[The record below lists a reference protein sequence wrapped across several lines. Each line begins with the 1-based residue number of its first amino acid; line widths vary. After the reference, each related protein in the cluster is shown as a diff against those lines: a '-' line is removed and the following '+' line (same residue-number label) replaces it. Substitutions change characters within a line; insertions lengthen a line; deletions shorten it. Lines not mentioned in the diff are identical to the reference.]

1 MKCSSRRLFDERSQ
15 ELANLWEDALVVTI
29 GVIMDIQHLVDRLEQ
44 LLNESFRFP
53 LSAYLFVN
61 EDQIFNL
68 IDQLRVAVPEEVKR
82 ANRIE
87 SEKDRILAQAQEE
100 AERIRKLAQQE
111 AGELVNRDTVTMS
124 AQQRADNILERARR
138 DAEALRQDADVYV
151 VEVLAQL
158 EDELLRSLTVV
169 RNGLHK
175 VHVEQQEPAESG
187 AD

>member
-1 MKCSSRRLFDERSQ
+1 
-15 ELANLWEDALVVTI
+15 
-29 GVIMDIQHLVDRLEQ
+29 MDIQNLVDRLEQ
-44 LLNESFRFP
+44 ILNESYRLP
-53 LSAYLFVN
+53 LSAYLLVN
-61 EDQIFNL
+61 EDQVFNI

-87 SEKDRILAQAQEE
+87 AEKDRILAQAKEE
-100 AERIRKLAQQE
+100 GERIRGLAKQE

-124 AQQRADNILERARR
+124 AQQRAENILERARR
-138 DAEALRQDADVYV
+138 DADALRQDADAYV

-175 VHVEQQEPAESG
+175 VSTEQGTAVSPLT
-187 AD
+187 D

>member
-1 MKCSSRRLFDERSQ
+1 
-15 ELANLWEDALVVTI
+15 
-29 GVIMDIQHLVDRLEQ
+29 MDIQHLVDRLEQ
-44 LLNESFRFP
+44 LLNGSYRIP
-53 LSAYLFVN
+53 LSAYLLVN

-87 SEKDRILAQAQEE
+87 SEKERIMAQAQEE
-100 AERIRKLAQQE
+100 AERIRQLAQQE
-111 AGELVNRDTVTMS
+111 AGELVNRDTVTLS

-138 DAEALRQDADVYV
+138 DAEALRQDADAYV

-175 VHVEQQEPAESG
+175 VHAEQEPAPPPT
-187 AD
+187 D